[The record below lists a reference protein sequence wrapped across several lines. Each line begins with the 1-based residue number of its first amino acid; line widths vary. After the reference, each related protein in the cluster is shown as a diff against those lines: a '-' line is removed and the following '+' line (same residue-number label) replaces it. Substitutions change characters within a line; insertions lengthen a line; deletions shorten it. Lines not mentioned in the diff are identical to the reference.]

1 MDKKTSERFFNL
13 RVKEKEDLESR
24 LVRYYADFLIISA
37 LLLLCG
43 IGGTILYAIFTG
55 GRNVKSIIKDRRLG
69 LSLF

>member
-1 MDKKTSERFFNL
+1 MGKVMDKKTSDRFFNL

-43 IGGTILYAIFTG
+43 IGGAILYGMIYG
-55 GRNVKSIIKDRRLG
+55 GA
-69 LSLF
+69 

>member
-24 LVRYYADFLIISA
+24 LVRYYADFLIICA

-43 IGGTILYAIFTG
+43 IGGTILYAIING
-55 GRNVKSIIKDRRLG
+55 GS
-69 LSLF
+69 

>member
-1 MDKKTSERFFNL
+1 MDKKTSDRFFNL

-43 IGGTILYAIFTG
+43 IGGAILYAMING
-55 GRNVKSIIKDRRLG
+55 GS
-69 LSLF
+69 

>member
-1 MDKKTSERFFNL
+1 MGKVMDKKTSDRFFNL

-43 IGGTILYAIFTG
+43 IGGTILYVMIYG
-55 GRNVKSIIKDRRLG
+55 GG
-69 LSLF
+69 Q